1 MTPILVAATELRNSF
16 TSMSDAE
23 YAREALA
30 NLDLDGAQPFTE
42 GHVQRAA
49 YELRDQY
56 AARPWA
62 INYVWTDWMDT
73 VYEVAAFYLAA
84 L

>member
-1 MTPILVAATELRNSF
+1 MTPILNAEVETRNAFS
-16 TSMSDAE
+16 SLSDAQ

-30 NLDLDGAQPFTE
+30 ALDLDGAQPFTE

-49 YELRDQY
+49 LELRDQY
-56 AARPWA
+56 AGRSWA

-73 VYEVAAFYLAA
+73 VYEVAAFYLSA